1 MLPVRERLEHSRS
14 IEPGVAYGPLGFGL
28 GKKTATSAR
37 RAAMDEQVAGKPRL
51 THKAMGMLA
60 EARGPPDRL
69 GRDLGG
75 SDGFRRD

>member
-1 MLPVRERLEHSRS
+1 
-14 IEPGVAYGPLGFGL
+14 
-28 GKKTATSAR
+28 
-37 RAAMDEQVAGKPRL
+37 MDEQVAGKPRL

-69 GRDLGG
+69 GRNLGG